1 MFGRERQRPGLEWG
15 IRESLTAYV
24 AHLPDGVISVD
35 EIADFVPKTH
45 PPRFFFPLISL
56 SPEEA
61 RFAGSARIAGHGG
74 MLIVIARSPYLHIDG
89 DHVQLSVESADGRGR
104 LTVAELDRDGLGVAN
119 WQDATARLTVDGA
132 AWLGPNYS
140 AGDSVS
146 PLTYRAT
153 ARSSSR

>member
-1 MFGRERQRPGLEWG
+1 MFSRKRQRPGLEWG

-35 EIADFVPKTH
+35 EIADIVPRTH

-74 MLIVIARSPYLHIDG
+74 MLIVTA
-89 DHVQLSVESADGRGR
+89 
-104 LTVAELDRDGLGVAN
+104 GLRACIST
-119 WQDATARLTVDGA
+119 ATMSG
-132 AWLGPNYS
+132 
-140 AGDSVS
+140 
-146 PLTYRAT
+146 
-153 ARSSSR
+153 